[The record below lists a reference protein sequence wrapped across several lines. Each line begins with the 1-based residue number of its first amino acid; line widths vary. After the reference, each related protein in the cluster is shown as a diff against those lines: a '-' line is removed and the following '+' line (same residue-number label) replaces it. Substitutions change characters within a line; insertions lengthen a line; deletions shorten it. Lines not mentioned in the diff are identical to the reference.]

1 MRMMKKH
8 AENFASHGNYVDEDK
23 TVDKNNA
30 ADKGKARGKA
40 RGNSDDQGNGSLEG
54 QSGEKMPPK
63 DLGPLIASYL
73 GISSYNDPVH
83 SLDFTRDRYNVSGS
97 ADLTSFLFIRGLK
110 TTQAPDYLIHAGTS
124 AHASRKKRRLLYH

>member
-30 ADKGKARGKA
+30 ADKGKA

-83 SLDFTRDRYNVSGS
+83 SP
-97 ADLTSFLFIRGLK
+97 TS
-110 TTQAPDYLIHAGTS
+110 QGTGTM
-124 AHASRKKRRLLYH
+124 